1 MGRRE
6 DRGLC
11 EVTQP
16 GVAHSFAKLGYA
28 KGGVFDSTL
37 MPAK

>member
-1 MGRRE
+1 MGRRA

-16 GVAHSFAKLGYA
+16 GVAHSFAKLAYA
-28 KGGVFDSTL
+28 KGGFL
-37 MPAK
+37 ILP

>member
-11 EVTQP
+11 EVTHA
-16 GVAHSFAKLGYA
+16 GVAHFFAKLGYA
-28 KGGVFDSTL
+28 KGGIFDFAL

>member
-6 DRGLC
+6 IRGLC
-11 EVTQP
+11 EVTHP
-16 GVAHSFAKLGYA
+16 GVAHCFARLGYA
-28 KGGVFDSTL
+28 KGGVFDFAL